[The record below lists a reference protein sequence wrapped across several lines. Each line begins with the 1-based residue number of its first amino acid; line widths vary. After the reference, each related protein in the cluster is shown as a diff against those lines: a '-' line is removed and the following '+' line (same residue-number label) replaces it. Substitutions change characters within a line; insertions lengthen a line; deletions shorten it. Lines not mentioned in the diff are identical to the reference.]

1 MIMTTRATSIVH
13 GTPTKGK
20 ICTALYRE
28 NTALPNVLR
37 VDYLTARTRH
47 GLRRWIW
54 ADCRLSRIEH
64 LVYYRAM
71 RTYMLKRVLALI
83 PTLIGVTILVFLM
96 MRMIPGT
103 VVDQLIGTEARVD
116 ESTKA
121 AMRAFFGLDQPLY
134 MQYWNWVSG
143 LARGDMGNSWRSG
156 LPVGKMIFDRLAVT
170 AELGLLALIIS
181 LLVGIPLGTLSAIRE
196 NTALDHVARLV
207 SLFSLSMPIFWQAA
221 MLILGLSL
229 WFNWVPPVDYAS
241 PLKAPLANLTQM
253 LLPSLVLGTVVAAQ
267 VMRMTRSSL
276 LEVLRH
282 DYVRTARAK
291 GLAEGM
297 VIRRHAFKNAL
308 IPIITIIGVQI
319 GYLLGG
325 AVVTEEVFT
334 LPGIGRLVLNAVYER
349 DYPLVQGSILFIA
362 VLFMVSNLVV
372 DLLYAYLDPRI
383 RYE

>member
-1 MIMTTRATSIVH
+1 M
-13 GTPTKGK
+13 
-20 ICTALYRE
+20 
-28 NTALPNVLR
+28 
-37 VDYLTARTRH
+37 
-47 GLRRWIW
+47 RR
-54 ADCRLSRIEH
+54 
-64 LVYYRAM
+64 M
-71 RTYMLKRVLALI
+71 RTYVLKRVLSLV

-96 MRMIPGT
+96 IRLIPGT

-134 MQYWNWVSG
+134 IQYWRWVSG
-143 LARGDMGNSWRSG
+143 ILVGDLGHSWRSG

-170 AELGLLALIIS
+170 AELGLLALTVS
-181 LLVGIPLGTLSAIRE
+181 LLVGMPLGTLSAIRE
-196 NTALDHVARLV
+196 NTALDHIARIA
-207 SLFSLSMPIFWQAA
+207 SLFSLSIPIFWQAA

-229 WFNWVPPVDYAS
+229 WFNWVPPVDYA
-241 PLKAPLANLTQM
+241 APTKDLLANLTQM
-253 LLPSLVLGTVVAAQ
+253 LLPSIVLGTVVAAQ

-291 GLAEGM
+291 GLAERL
-297 VIRRHAFKNAL
+297 VVRRHAFKNAL
-308 IPIITIIGVQI
+308 IPIITVIGVQI

-349 DYPLVQGSILFIA
+349 DYPLVQGAILFIA
-362 VLFMVSNLVV
+362 LLFMLSNLVV